1 MRTPWHLA
9 AVAAVLAAPVT
20 AQPAAIAGPA
30 AQAPKPAD
38 SVQNCPDCPA
48 LAIIPAQSVRIG
60 AGDDELDRRATERA
74 HTAATIARPFAM
86 ATTEVTRPQYA
97 AFVAQSGY
105 KPPVGTQPEC
115 WREDLA
121 GAPVKGRS
129 IGTTEG
135 GDCAF
140 KTPMG
145 GGWISGPGWGRIGTR
160 SKDPAG
166 YRSFMLGFRVAAD
179 LKPGEA
185 AR

>member
-135 GDCAF
+135 RRLRLQDTDGRRLDFRAGLG
-140 KTPMG
+140 TYRHTVE
-145 GGWISGPGWGRIGTR
+145 GPCRL
-160 SKDPAG
+160 SQ
-166 YRSFMLGFRVAAD
+166 LH
-179 LKPGEA
+179 
-185 AR
+185 ARLPRRR